1 MTLFHTILNCFGAD
15 VFTGEEAVALFN
27 VFNSALSI
35 KIDMSLLSNTFLPLA
50 INITRVIIALV
61 LLLLLYFWFTYC
73 GGVIIMYMLLGCRS
87 VYMGWAVTRASPGQ
101 FQLLEVPRYLIVNR
115 GIIRSRSWVK
125 FFAILIECIADVELK
140 VKRLINFGHFP

>member
-1 MTLFHTILNCFGAD
+1 
-15 VFTGEEAVALFN
+15 
-27 VFNSALSI
+27 
-35 KIDMSLLSNTFLPLA
+35 
-50 INITRVIIALV
+50 
-61 LLLLLYFWFTYC
+61 
-73 GGVIIMYMLLGCRS
+73 MYMLLGCRS

-140 VKRLINFGHFP
+140 VKRLINFGHFPSYIEHATHTHVGIDLLMSTRSSRFNQ